1 MKSGTVIA
9 IVLVVVIVLGGAYFL
24 FGQNSYKS
32 PSTPS
37 DNMNTPTPSTSTSP
51 TPTPSTTPSGSG
63 AMKSVSIA
71 GFAFNP
77 SDLVIGVG
85 DTVVW
90 TNGDSAH
97 HIIVSDSGSEI
108 SSENL
113 AQGQMYSHTFTK
125 AGTYEYHCS
134 IHPSMKG
141 KVVVQ

>member
-1 MKSGTVIA
+1 
-9 IVLVVVIVLGGAYFL
+9 
-24 FGQNSYKS
+24 
-32 PSTPS
+32 
-37 DNMNTPTPSTSTSP
+37 
-51 TPTPSTTPSGSG
+51 
-63 AMKSVSIA
+63 MKSVSIA

-85 DTVVW
+85 DTIIW
-90 TNGDSAH
+90 TNGDSAA
-97 HIIVSDSGSEI
+97 HIVVSDSGSEI
-108 SSENL
+108 SSGNL